1 MSLSM
6 KRMVFV
12 AVMAA
17 LMGIG
22 GYKFVPGTMH
32 ERRLTGV
39 IGILSG
45 FVVGRMVA
53 PKVFPDTTP
62 PIVAAS
68 GAVA

>member
-1 MSLSM
+1 MSLST

-32 ERRLTGV
+32 ERRLTGF

-53 PKVFPDTTP
+53 PMVFPDTTP
-62 PIVAAS
+62 
-68 GAVA
+68 AVAPSDAVV